1 MLTHPDILPETY
13 DEGELMARQRTAQ
26 AMIEDPVF
34 RHCVA
39 TAQMEALTVAM
50 TADTASLRDEARHLF
65 NALQLV
71 MDKMQ
76 ITVERGE
83 HAEAK
88 IRKAEDDGT
97 PS

>member
-13 DEGELMARQRTAQ
+13 DAGELMNRRAVIQ
-26 AMIEDPVF
+26 AMIQDPVF

-39 TAQMEALTVAM
+39 SAQMEALAVAM
-50 TADTASLRDEARHLF
+50 SADTASLRDEARHLF
-65 NALQLV
+65 NALELV
-71 MDKMQ
+71 MDKLE

-88 IRKAEDDGT
+88 IRKAEEDGT